1 VPVRGI
7 GTDVGTPP
15 LKDSMVL
22 RPGDMIAVGD
32 VRSDAA
38 VINFNANLDPV
49 IDDAADNLAVNG
61 HCQAPGNRHNYRTD
75 LLFAEEHVESAKRS
89 EVINSHDAN

>member
-15 LKDSMVL
+15 VKDSMVL

-49 IDDAADNLAVNG
+49 IDDAADNLAVTDIVKLPATGTITARIFCLPKDMLKAPNG
-61 HCQAPGNRHNYRTD
+61 VR
-75 LLFAEEHVESAKRS
+75 
-89 EVINSHDAN
+89 